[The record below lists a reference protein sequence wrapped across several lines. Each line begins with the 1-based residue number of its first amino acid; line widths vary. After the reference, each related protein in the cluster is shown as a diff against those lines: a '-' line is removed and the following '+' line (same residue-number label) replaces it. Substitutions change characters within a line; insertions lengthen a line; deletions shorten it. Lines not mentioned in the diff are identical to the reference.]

1 MYTIESYKQPFWAKS
16 GNFTRGRDPLG
27 IQNSS
32 IAVYSTLLPGMTNLT
47 LRLRYYGFYLWLL
60 DKYHQ
65 LPEADVFKQN
75 YIGQYTFI
83 RRAELILAYLMK
95 NKFPNEQSV
104 IGSNFAESHINQ
116 FKNIGYYDIALGA
129 DKLKDTAKGSVY
141 WDYTSGALGQY
152 YAGSL
157 INLNLIN
164 IKENYFERTEEKGK
178 ELAESYGVSLSNNC
192 AQLLLERIR
201 EGKLYEED
209 FDELV
214 DISLDK
220 VVTNTPEGD
229 FYIKMLLNNDGEK
242 SKTAQDFISEQR
254 KESIKLFLW
263 IIQNSVESKMWENM
277 PQISYHMCTNP
288 QKEEV
293 SEATYGWYYYYLNE
307 VTHHSLETIF
317 WGLLLEMDNGN
328 YSLQQFL
335 NEITEKVI
343 VYFDTNFNIRNIILG
358 EFIEQLISDPKNLSE
373 NINTISKAV
382 KNNDS
387 IEGISYGLLTLLH
400 LFKENSE
407 NTKEI
412 TDYAINHFLNTKN
425 GNVIEVFE
433 RHIRSNKDLELKS
446 FIKKIIHNILNE
458 HIAVAYKKMGD
469 GEKNLLKFLI
479 EDNYLVHIETMQPN
493 FTSPRLKTLYNFTRD
508 LGLVNEHQELTGSGK
523 TILEQLE
530 YVEV

>member
-75 YIGQYTFI
+75 YTGQYTFI

-116 FKNIGYYDIALGA
+116 EKNIGYYDIQLGA
-129 DKLKDTAKGSVY
+129 DKTETTEKGSVY

-157 INLNLIN
+157 INMNLIN
-164 IKENYFERTEEKGK
+164 IKENFFERTDEKGK
-178 ELAESYGVSLSNNC
+178 ELAEAYRVSISESC
-192 AQLLLERIR
+192 SQLLLKRIN
-201 EGKLYEED
+201 EGKLYRDD
-209 FDELV
+209 FDVLA
-214 DISLDK
+214 DIALNQN
-220 VVTNTPEGD
+220 VANTPEGD
-229 FYIKMLLNNDGEK
+229 FYIKMLLNNDGKK
-242 SKTAQDFISEQR
+242 SKTALDSVSEQR
-254 KESIKLFLW
+254 KESIKLFLG
-263 IIQNSVESKMWENM
+263 IIQKSKQRKVWENM
-277 PQISYHMCTNP
+277 PQFSYHVCVNSK
-288 QKEEV
+288 KEQV
-293 SEATYGWYYYYLNE
+293 SEGTYGWYYYYLNE

-317 WGLLLEMDNGN
+317 WGLLVEMEFGN

-335 NEITEKVI
+335 NEITEKV
-343 VYFDTNFNIRNIILG
+343 VQNFELKNTVLQDY
-358 EFIEQLISDPKNLSE
+358 IEQLSSEPSNISDNLDS
-373 NINTISKAV
+373 ISNAV
-382 KNNDS
+382 KKKLS
-387 IEGISYGLLTLLH
+387 IDGICYGIKTLLH
-400 LFKENSE
+400 LYRDNVP
-407 NTKEI
+407 NTKDI
-412 TDYAINHFLNTKN
+412 SDYAVNHFLNTKN
-425 GNVIEVFE
+425 GNVIDVFE
-433 RHIRSNKDLELKS
+433 RYIRNNKELEFKE
-446 FIKKIIHNILNE
+446 FVKKVIHNILNE

-479 EDNYLVHIETMQPN
+479 EDNYLIHIETMEPN
-493 FTSPRLKTLYNFTRD
+493 FTSPRLKTLFNFTRD
-508 LGLVNEHQELTGSGK
+508 LDLVNEEQELTAVGES
-523 TILEQLE
+523 ILAQLNS
-530 YVEV
+530 VEV

>member
-104 IGSNFAESHINQ
+104 IGSNFAESYLHQ
-116 FKNIGYYDIALGA
+116 EKTLGYYNVELGA
-129 DKLKDTAKGSVY
+129 DKTKTTEKGSVY

-157 INLNLIN
+157 INMGLIN
-164 IKENYFERTEEKGK
+164 IKENFFERTEEKGK
-178 ELAESYGVSLSNNC
+178 ELAEAYGVSISEDC
-192 AQLLLERIR
+192 SQLLLKRIK
-201 EGKLYEED
+201 EGKLYSNDFETLED
-209 FDELV
+209 IALNKD
-214 DISLDK
+214 
-220 VVTNTPEGD
+220 VVNTPEGD

-242 SKTAQDFISEQR
+242 GKTALDAISEQR
-254 KESIKLFLW
+254 KESIQLFLG
-263 IIQNSVESKMWENM
+263 IIQKSKERKIWENM
-277 PQISYHMCTNP
+277 PQYSYHLCVSS

-307 VTHHSLETIF
+307 ITHHSLETVF
-317 WGLLLEMDNGN
+317 WGLLVEMELGN

-335 NEITEKVI
+335 NEITEKVMQ
-343 VYFDTNFNIRNIILG
+343 NFKLKKTILKDY
-358 EFIEQLISDPKNLSE
+358 IEQLNAQPSSISDNLD
-373 NINTISKAV
+373 NISDAVKKKFSIDGICYGVSALLHLYKDNISKA
-382 KNNDS
+382 
-387 IEGISYGLLTLLH
+387 
-400 LFKENSE
+400 
-407 NTKEI
+407 KEI
-412 TDYAINHFLNTKN
+412 SDYAVNHFLNTKN
-425 GNVIEVFE
+425 GNVIDVFE
-433 RHIRSNKDLELKS
+433 RYIRDNQELEFKE
-446 FIKKIIHNILNE
+446 FIKKVIHTILNE

-479 EDNYLVHIETMQPN
+479 EDNYLVHIETMEPN
-493 FTSPRLKTLYNFTRD
+493 FTSPRLKTLFNFTRD
-508 LGLVNEHQELTGSGK
+508 LDLVDEEQKLTVVGE
-523 TILEQLE
+523 TILEQLNN
-530 YVEV
+530 VEV

>member
-1 MYTIESYKQPFWAKS
+1 MYTLESYKQPFWAKS

-60 DKYHQ
+60 DEYHK
-65 LPEADVFKQN
+65 LPETDSFKQN
-75 YIGQYTFI
+75 YLAQYNFI
-83 RRAELILAYLMK
+83 RRAELILAYLMR

-116 FKNIGYYDIALGA
+116 LKNNGFYDIALGA
-129 DKLKDTAKGSVY
+129 DKIKKNEKENVY
-141 WDYTSGALGQY
+141 WDYSSGALGQY

-157 INLNLIN
+157 INLNLIA
-164 IKENYFERTEEKGK
+164 IKEGFFERTEEKGK
-178 ELAESYGVSLSNNC
+178 ELAQAYGVSLSEKC
-192 AQLLLERIR
+192 TQLLLKRIR
-201 EGKLYEED
+201 EGKLFKED
-209 FDELV
+209 LDVLV
-214 DISLDK
+214 DISLNKK
-220 VVTNTPEGD
+220 VNTTPEGD
-229 FYIKMLLNNDGEK
+229 FYVKMLLNNDGVK
-242 SKTAQDFISEQR
+242 SKTAQNYVSEQR
-254 KESIKLFLW
+254 KESIKLFLS
-263 IIQNSVESKMWENM
+263 IINNTNESKMYENM
-277 PQISYHMCTNP
+277 PVMSYHMCTNSD
-288 QKEEV
+288 KVDV

-307 VTHHSLETIF
+307 VTHHSLEAVF

-335 NEITEKVI
+335 NEITEKV
-343 VYFDTNFNIRNIILG
+343 VLYFNANFNVGNIKLE
-358 EFIEQLISDPKNLSE
+358 EFIEQLISDPKNVSE
-373 NINTISKAV
+373 NINVISKAV
-382 KNNDS
+382 KKDDS
-387 IEGISYGLLTLLH
+387 VEGISYGVLTLLH
-400 LFKENSE
+400 LYKENSV

-412 TDYAINHFLNTKN
+412 TDYAVNHFLNTKN
-425 GNVIEVFE
+425 GNVIEVFD
-433 RHIRSNKDLELKS
+433 RYIRNNKELKFKS

-508 LGLVNEHQELTGSGK
+508 LGLVKDEELTISGLE
-523 TILEQLE
+523 ILEQLE
-530 YVEV
+530 SVEV